1 MDGEGPGEK
10 WGAGGQ
16 TGGKLLP
23 QVVGAGD
30 EVSGRRLARRKGREA
45 SAGSTGSKAR
55 GRQKPGSLWAR
66 RGTPQGQGGQ
76 GPALTCVTS
85 SLGVTQVSPP
95 AVKLQKTRK
104 ASRAQPWLGSTQYSP
119 VKRGGAVIRAPGPC
133 TQEALCPTRSPP
145 MASTSC
151 LHLPCP
157 PGLCSTPEHSLPPF
171 TFPHHF
177 MPLPTP
183 ATPPCSTPRLAIG
196 VSRSA
201 DTLTLAQFVVT
212 GMHTCPC
219 V

>member
-1 MDGEGPGEK
+1 MGKARGRKEG
-10 WGAGGQ
+10 Q
-16 TGGKLLP
+16 GGKLLL

-30 EVSGRRLARRKGREA
+30 EDSGRRLARRKRREV
-45 SAGSTGSKAR
+45 STGSTGSKAR
-55 GRQKPGSLWAR
+55 GHQKPGSLSAR

-133 TQEALCPTRSPP
+133 TQEALCPTHSPP

-151 LHLPCP
+151 PHLPCP
-157 PGLCSTPEHSLPPF
+157 PGLCSTHR
-171 TFPHHF
+171 
-177 MPLPTP
+177 
-183 ATPPCSTPRLAIG
+183 A
-196 VSRSA
+196 
-201 DTLTLAQFVVT
+201 
-212 GMHTCPC
+212 
-219 V
+219 